1 MNYEFNKYNFLI
13 SYHPVTKAQDYG
25 LKEFKNLLSVLN
37 DFMIIKKLPIN
48 LLFTYPNCDDGN
60 KEIIEGIQNFKNINP
75 SNSFISKSLGQKKYL
90 SALNNFD
97 IVIGNSSSGIIEA
110 SFFNIKVL
118 NIGNRQKGRTR
129 FGEVFESNG
138 RRLK

>member
-1 MNYEFNKYNFLI
+1 
-13 SYHPVTKAQDYG
+13 
-25 LKEFKNLLSVLN
+25 
-37 DFMIIKKLPIN
+37 
-48 LLFTYPNCDDGN
+48 LFTYPNCDDGN
-60 KEIIEGIQNFKNINP
+60 KEIIEGIQNFKSINP

-138 RRLK
+138 NRVNIKNCILKILSILENKKNHSKEIIYDDSPSDIILNALA